1 MANNQ
6 TLKQGQQQKAKQR
19 LTPQQLLVGQVIEK
33 PIDQLREFVEKKVL
47 ENPALETT
55 PNETDDW
62 EGMMVD
68 DNPLPDEISSKNH
81 DDSTNTKNS
90 NNPEDSD
97 NNDESHSIDDN
108 YNIDENYNTDNND
121 DRYDNDVPIP
131 VYNTQQNDITYGDT
145 ISFYDKLKEQMG
157 EHDLDEQQQEI
168 MKYLIGS
175 LDSDGLLRKD
185 TDTICDE
192 LAIYYNIDASTDEVE
207 TVLAELQQFDPAGVG
222 AHNLR
227 ECLLLQIDR
236 KKPSWVKTITK
247 QIVTNY
253 FDDLL
258 KNHWRKLQNVLHL
271 SDEDKE
277 TIQGEI
283 RKLNPKPGS
292 SLGEVQGFNIHQ
304 ITPDFIVETN
314 DDGTVTFSLNRGD
327 LPDISVSETYIDIV
341 NNAKN
346 LSKRDREALPI
357 LRKDLESAKGLI
369 DAIQQRQHTLHAT
382 MKAIIR
388 RQYRFFQEGDE
399 ADLRPMILKD
409 IADDTGLDISTI
421 SRVTNEK
428 YAQTRWGIFRLRFFF
443 TDKYEKDGEEMSTR
457 KIKLALREIINH
469 EDKQHP
475 FTDAKLEE
483 EMKKKGFPIARRTIV
498 KYREQMKIPK
508 SSLRRE

>member
-1 MANNQ
+1 MANTQ
-6 TLKQGQQQKAKQR
+6 SLKQGQQQKAKQR
-19 LTPQQLLVGQVIEK
+19 LTPQQLLLGQIIEK
-33 PIDQLREFVEKKVL
+33 PIDQLREFVERKVL

-55 PNETDDW
+55 PDENDEWGGGMGDDQPSPTDNDLSLTDD
-62 EGMMVD
+62 
-68 DNPLPDEISSKNH
+68 H
-81 DDSTNTKNS
+81 DDTTTS
-90 NNPEDSD
+90 
-97 NNDESHSIDDN
+97 
-108 YNIDENYNTDNND
+108 D

-131 VYNTQQNDITYGDT
+131 NYNTQHTNITYGDT
-145 ISFYDKLKEQMG
+145 VSFYDKLKEQMG
-157 EHDLDEQQQEI
+157 EHDLDAQQQEI

-175 LDSDGLLRKD
+175 LDNDGLLRKD
-185 TDTICDE
+185 TNTICDE
-192 LAIYYNIDASTDEVE
+192 LAIYYGLDTTTDEVE

-222 AHNLR
+222 ARNLR

-236 KKPSWVKTITK
+236 KKPSWVKTVIK

-258 KNHWRKLQNVLHL
+258 KNHWRKLQNTLHL
-271 SDEDKE
+271 SDEDKDAV
-277 TIQGEI
+277 QNEI

-304 ITPDFIVETN
+304 ITPDFIIDTN

-327 LPDISVSETYIDIV
+327 LPDISVSETYTDII

-346 LSKRDREALPI
+346 LSKRDREALPL

-369 DAIQQRQHTLHAT
+369 DAIQQRQHTLQAT

-388 RQYRFFQEGDE
+388 RQHKFFLDGDE
-399 ADLRPMILKD
+399 ADLQPMILKD

-443 TDKYEKDGEEMSTR
+443 TDRYEKDGEEMSTR
-457 KIKLALREIINH
+457 KIKLALREMIDN
-469 EDKQHP
+469 EDKRHP
-475 FTDAKLEE
+475 LTDAKLEE

>member
-1 MANNQ
+1 MANSQ
-6 TLKQGQQQKAKQR
+6 SLKQGQQQKAKQR
-19 LTPQQLLVGQVIEK
+19 LTPQQLLVGQMIEK

-47 ENPALETT
+47 ENPALESSPKEEDEWGGGMGENQT
-55 PNETDDW
+55 PPDNSSLSLTD
-62 EGMMVD
+62 
-68 DNPLPDEISSKNH
+68 NH
-81 DDSTNTKNS
+81 DGSTS
-90 NNPEDSD
+90 
-97 NNDESHSIDDN
+97 
-108 YNIDENYNTDNND
+108 D

-131 VYNTQQNDITYGDT
+131 IYNTQRTDITYGDT
-145 ISFYDKLKEQMG
+145 TSFYDKLKEQMG
-157 EHDLDEQQQEI
+157 EHELDSQQQEI

-175 LDSDGLLRKD
+175 LDNDGLLRKD
-185 TDTICDE
+185 TETICDE
-192 LAIYYNIDASTDEVE
+192 LAIYYGIDATANEVE
-207 TVLAELQQFDPAGVG
+207 TVLTILQRFDPPGVG

-227 ECLLLQIDR
+227 ECLLLQIER
-236 KKPSWVKTITK
+236 KKPSWIKTITK

-277 TIQGEI
+277 AIQSEI

-304 ITPDFIVETN
+304 ITPDFIVDTN
-314 DDGTVTFSLNRGD
+314 DDGSVSFSLNQGD
-327 LPDISVSETYIDIV
+327 LPDIAVSETYIDIL
-341 NNAKN
+341 NNTKN
-346 LSKRDREALPI
+346 MSKRDREALPI

-369 DAIQQRQHTLHAT
+369 DAIQQRQHTLQAT

-388 RQYRFFQEGDE
+388 RQRKFFQDGDE

-443 TDKYEKDGEEMSTR
+443 TDRYEKDGEEMSTR
-457 KIKLALREIINH
+457 KIKLALREIIDH
-469 EDKQHP
+469 ENKQHP
-475 FTDAKLEE
+475 LTDAKLEE

>member
-1 MANNQ
+1 MANSQ
-6 TLKQGQQQKAKQR
+6 SLKQGQQQKAKQR
-19 LTPQQLLVGQVIEK
+19 LTPQQLLVGQMIEK

-47 ENPALETT
+47 ENPALESSPKEEDEWGGGMGENQT
-55 PNETDDW
+55 PPDNSSLSLTD
-62 EGMMVD
+62 
-68 DNPLPDEISSKNH
+68 NH
-81 DDSTNTKNS
+81 DGSTS
-90 NNPEDSD
+90 
-97 NNDESHSIDDN
+97 
-108 YNIDENYNTDNND
+108 D

-131 VYNTQQNDITYGDT
+131 IYNTQRTDITYGDT
-145 ISFYDKLKEQMG
+145 TSFYDKLKEQMG
-157 EHDLDEQQQEI
+157 EHELDSQQQEI

-175 LDSDGLLRKD
+175 LDNDGLLRKD
-185 TDTICDE
+185 TETICDE
-192 LAIYYNIDASTDEVE
+192 LAIYYSIDATANEVE
-207 TVLAELQQFDPAGVG
+207 TVLTILQRFDPPGVG

-227 ECLLLQIDR
+227 ECLLLQIER
-236 KKPSWVKTITK
+236 KKPSWIKTITK

-277 TIQGEI
+277 AIQSEI

-304 ITPDFIVETN
+304 ITPDFIVDTN
-314 DDGTVTFSLNRGD
+314 DDGSVSFSLNQGD
-327 LPDISVSETYIDIV
+327 LPDIAVSETYIDIL
-341 NNAKN
+341 NNTKN
-346 LSKRDREALPI
+346 MSKRDREALPI

-369 DAIQQRQHTLHAT
+369 DAIQQRQHTLQAT

-388 RQYRFFQEGDE
+388 RQRKFFQDGDE

-443 TDKYEKDGEEMSTR
+443 TDRYEKDGEEMSTR
-457 KIKLALREIINH
+457 KIKLALREIIDH
-469 EDKQHP
+469 ENKQHP
-475 FTDAKLEE
+475 LTDAKLEE

>member
-1 MANNQ
+1 MVNSQ
-6 TLKQGQQQKAKQR
+6 SLKQGQQQKAKQR
-19 LTPQQLLVGQVIEK
+19 LTPQQLLVGQMIEK

-47 ENPALETT
+47 ENPALESSPKEEDEWGGGMGENQT
-55 PNETDDW
+55 PPDNSSLSLTD
-62 EGMMVD
+62 
-68 DNPLPDEISSKNH
+68 NH
-81 DDSTNTKNS
+81 DGSTS
-90 NNPEDSD
+90 
-97 NNDESHSIDDN
+97 
-108 YNIDENYNTDNND
+108 D

-131 VYNTQQNDITYGDT
+131 IYNTQHTDITYGDT
-145 ISFYDKLKEQMG
+145 TSFYDKLKEQMG
-157 EHDLDEQQQEI
+157 EHELDSQQQEI

-175 LDSDGLLRKD
+175 LDNDGLLRKD
-185 TDTICDE
+185 TETICDE
-192 LAIYYNIDASTDEVE
+192 LAIYYGIDATANEVE
-207 TVLAELQQFDPAGVG
+207 TVLTTLQRFDPPGVG

-227 ECLLLQIDR
+227 ECLLLQIER
-236 KKPSWVKTITK
+236 KKPSWIKTITK

-277 TIQGEI
+277 AIQSEI

-304 ITPDFIVETN
+304 ITPDFIVDTN
-314 DDGTVTFSLNRGD
+314 DDGSVSFSLNQGD
-327 LPDISVSETYIDIV
+327 LPDIAVSETYIDIL
-341 NNAKN
+341 NNTKN
-346 LSKRDREALPI
+346 MSKRDREALPI

-369 DAIQQRQHTLHAT
+369 DAIQQRQHTLQAT

-388 RQYRFFQEGDE
+388 RQRKFFQDGDE

-443 TDKYEKDGEEMSTR
+443 TDRYEKDGEEMSTR
-457 KIKLALREIINH
+457 KIKLALREIIDH
-469 EDKQHP
+469 ENKQHP
-475 FTDAKLEE
+475 LTDAKLEE

>member
-1 MANNQ
+1 MANSQ
-6 TLKQGQQQKAKQR
+6 SLKQGQQQKAKQR
-19 LTPQQLLVGQVIEK
+19 LTPQQLLVGQMIEK

-47 ENPALETT
+47 ENPALESSPKEEDEWGGGMGENQT
-55 PNETDDW
+55 PPDNSSLSLTD
-62 EGMMVD
+62 
-68 DNPLPDEISSKNH
+68 NH
-81 DDSTNTKNS
+81 DGSTS
-90 NNPEDSD
+90 
-97 NNDESHSIDDN
+97 
-108 YNIDENYNTDNND
+108 D

-131 VYNTQQNDITYGDT
+131 IYNTQRTDITYGDT
-145 ISFYDKLKEQMG
+145 TSFYDKLKEQMG
-157 EHDLDEQQQEI
+157 EHELDSQQQEI

-175 LDSDGLLRKD
+175 LDNDGLLRKD
-185 TDTICDE
+185 TETICDE
-192 LAIYYNIDASTDEVE
+192 LAIYYGIDATANEVE
-207 TVLAELQQFDPAGVG
+207 TVLATLQRFDPPGVG

-227 ECLLLQIDR
+227 ECLLLQIER
-236 KKPSWVKTITK
+236 KKPSWIKTITK

-277 TIQGEI
+277 AIQSEI

-304 ITPDFIVETN
+304 ITPDFIVDTN
-314 DDGTVTFSLNRGD
+314 DDGSVSFSLNQGD
-327 LPDISVSETYIDIV
+327 LPDIAVSETYIDIL
-341 NNAKN
+341 NNTKN
-346 LSKRDREALPI
+346 MSKRDREALPI

-369 DAIQQRQHTLHAT
+369 DAIQQRQHTLQAT

-388 RQYRFFQEGDE
+388 RQRKFFQDGDE

-443 TDKYEKDGEEMSTR
+443 TDRYEKDGEEMSTR
-457 KIKLALREIINH
+457 KIKLALREIIDH
-469 EDKQHP
+469 ENKQHP
-475 FTDAKLEE
+475 LTDAKLEE

>member
-1 MANNQ
+1 MANSQ
-6 TLKQGQQQKAKQR
+6 SLKQGQQQKAKQR
-19 LTPQQLLVGQVIEK
+19 LTPQQLLVGQMIEK

-47 ENPALETT
+47 ENPALESAPKEEDEWGGGMGENQT
-55 PNETDDW
+55 PPDNSSLSLTD
-62 EGMMVD
+62 
-68 DNPLPDEISSKNH
+68 NH
-81 DDSTNTKNS
+81 DGSTS
-90 NNPEDSD
+90 
-97 NNDESHSIDDN
+97 
-108 YNIDENYNTDNND
+108 D

-131 VYNTQQNDITYGDT
+131 IYNTQRTDITYGDT
-145 ISFYDKLKEQMG
+145 TSFYDKLKEQMG
-157 EHDLDEQQQEI
+157 EHELDSQQQEI

-175 LDSDGLLRKD
+175 LDNDGLLRKD
-185 TDTICDE
+185 TETICDE
-192 LAIYYNIDASTDEVE
+192 LAIYYGIDATANEVE
-207 TVLAELQQFDPAGVG
+207 TVLATLQRFDPPGVG

-227 ECLLLQIDR
+227 ECLLLQIER
-236 KKPSWVKTITK
+236 KKPSWIKTITK

-277 TIQGEI
+277 AIQSEI

-304 ITPDFIVETN
+304 ITPDFIVDTN
-314 DDGTVTFSLNRGD
+314 DDGSVSFSLNQGD
-327 LPDISVSETYIDIV
+327 LPDIAVSETYIDIL
-341 NNAKN
+341 NNTKN
-346 LSKRDREALPI
+346 MSKRDREALPI

-369 DAIQQRQHTLHAT
+369 DAIQQRQHTLQAT

-388 RQYRFFQEGDE
+388 RQRKFFQDGDE

-443 TDKYEKDGEEMSTR
+443 TDRYEKDGEEMSTR
-457 KIKLALREIINH
+457 KIKLALREIIDH
-469 EDKQHP
+469 ENKQHP
-475 FTDAKLEE
+475 LTDAKLEE